1 MPKLVGGSKG
11 AHGWR
16 ASSRL
21 REASHEVGDKL
32 NNFGPIDPKTVR
44 QVLQTKRNK
53 KQKITLPKLK
63 FMEGEEP

>member
-1 MPKLVGGSKG
+1 MSKTVSVSKG

-16 ASSRL
+16 ASSTATQ
-21 REASHEVGDKL
+21 ASHEVGDKL
-32 NNFGPIDPKTVR
+32 NNFGPMEPKTVR

-63 FMEGEEP
+63 FMEGEEL